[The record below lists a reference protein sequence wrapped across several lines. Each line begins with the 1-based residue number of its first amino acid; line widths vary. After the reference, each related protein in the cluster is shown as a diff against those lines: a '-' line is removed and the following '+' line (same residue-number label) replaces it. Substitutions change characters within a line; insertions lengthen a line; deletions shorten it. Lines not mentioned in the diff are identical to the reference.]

1 MQREERL
8 ERPATE
14 REPGWKVALREAN
27 RVRLV
32 RAAWKRRIK
41 GQPTDEASRE
51 LLADVL
57 SDPPEDL
64 CGMVVG
70 DLIGACRRV
79 GPVAIGRY
87 LRAAEVSS
95 TRRVGDLTARQRSV
109 LIGVLRAPRQ
119 GERDD

>member
-1 MQREERL
+1 MLQRL

-32 RAAWKRRIK
+32 RAAWKHRIK
-41 GQPTDEASRE
+41 GQPTDKASRE

-64 CGMVVG
+64 RGMEVG
-70 DLIGACRRV
+70 ELIGACRRV
-79 GPVAIGRY
+79 GPVAIERY